1 MLLDLGET
9 GLLSWVRVLV
19 TPYPVPV
26 LLVTVP
32 GFFYLLDSRPFLI
45 RSFACALRLPCSLVK
60 SSYSSGSWLRLI
72 LIVSLITFSR
82 SQLVLL
88 G

>member
-32 GFFYLLDSRPFLI
+32 GFFTFLLSLPFAIAPGSRLTCFRP
-45 RSFACALRLPCSLVK
+45 
-60 SSYSSGSWLRLI
+60 W
-72 LIVSLITFSR
+72 
-82 SQLVLL
+82 
-88 G
+88 